1 MAKKFPDLTGDGKVT
16 QADILKG
23 RGVFKMGGLADATA
37 KLKAKGMKNGG
48 KINNLRKA
56 IKKVDAKKKAAGKNG
71 KKQTMAQRMKALRN
85 RKKK

>member
-1 MAKKFPDLTGDGKVT
+1 M
-16 QADILKG
+16 G
-23 RGVFKMGGLADATA
+23 RMKT
-37 KLKAKGMKNGG
+37 KGMKNGG

-71 KKQTMAQRMKALRN
+71 KKQTMAQRMKALRA

>member
-16 QADILKG
+16 QAGILKG

-48 KINNLRKA
+48 AVKG
-56 IKKVDAKKKAAGKNG
+56 KKAGRLAKRGYGK
-71 KKQTMAQRMKALRN
+71 A
-85 RKKK
+85 RK

>member
-1 MAKKFPDLTGDGKVT
+1 MAGMMNKKGYR
-16 QADILKG
+16 A
-23 RGVFKMGGLADATA
+23 GGAM
-37 KLKAKGMKNGG
+37 KRKGMKNGG

-71 KKQTMAQRMKALRN
+71 KKQTMAQRMKALRA

>member
-1 MAKKFPDLTGDGKVT
+1 MKPQEEKLAERKNKEIYMAGMMKK
-16 QADILKG
+16 KG
-23 RGVFKMGGLADATA
+23 YRAGGAM
-37 KLKAKGMKNGG
+37 KRKGMKNGG

-71 KKQTMAQRMKALRN
+71 KKQTMAQRMKALRA